1 MDIKTEVLKILEA
14 ARAEIVQNMASEK
27 ITTTGKTA
35 DSLKVEERGSHL
47 LLLQAEGN
55 GAPIETVQYGRE
67 AGKVPYNFNSIIRQ
81 WIIDKGITTEAI
93 PYVRQPSEK
102 WQPKYTAEERGLMAA
117 AGAIA
122 HSIAK
127 GGVKHPEGGTQRHRE
142 PNEKVYSEAIDKAIE
157 NITKS
162 ITDLVISEIRK

>member
-14 ARAEIVQNMASEK
+14 ARDEIVQNMASEK

-47 LLLQAEGN
+47 LLLQVDGN

-67 AGKVPYNFNSIIRQ
+67 AGKVPYSFNSIIRQ

-127 GGVKHPEGGTQRHRE
+127 GGTQRHRE

>member
-14 ARAEIVQNMASEK
+14 ARDEIVQNMASEK

-47 LLLQAEGN
+47 LLLQADGN

-81 WIIDKGITTEAI
+81 WIIDKGIATEAI
-93 PYVRQPSEK
+93 PYVRRPSEK

-127 GGVKHPEGGTQRHRE
+127 SGTQRHRE
-142 PNEKVYSEAIDKAIE
+142 PNEKVYSEAIEKAID